1 MVFGKIE
8 YLNLLPFHIFIKR
21 FAPSHAKAIMEHKK
35 GVPAKI
41 NKAFVSR
48 RVDAAFISSIA
59 AQKYSH
65 LSLGIIA
72 KQEVQSVI
80 VIPSNTQELDSESA
94 TSNVLLHVMGL
105 EGKVLI
111 GDKALRYALKNDNY
125 IDMAKLW
132 YERYRLPFVFALLC
146 FHKDKKLYQKIE
158 KNFLKKEIKIP
169 QYMLKKSAKRVG
181 VSPKE
186 AKEYLKLISYNLDA
200 KAQRG
205 LLKFYKEAKK
215 VI

>member
-1 MVFGKIE
+1 
-8 YLNLLPFHIFIKR
+8 
-21 FAPSHAKAIMEHKK
+21 
-35 GVPAKI
+35 
-41 NKAFVSR
+41 
-48 RVDAAFISSIA
+48 
-59 AQKYSH
+59 
-65 LSLGIIA
+65 
-72 KQEVQSVI
+72 
-80 VIPSNTQELDSESA
+80 
-94 TSNVLLHVMGL
+94 
-105 EGKVLI
+105 VLI